1 MMFKRFLAA
10 MTMAVCLPFAAHA
23 AEDAGIPGDAI
34 FGNLEFDAG
43 GLDVDFV
50 FGNNVIDASVSGDTL
65 TLMVQRETGCTDPT
79 FLCDVD
85 AVTFAGGGADN
96 FVGARVSISPV
107 RTGQDYST
115 LTTLTWD
122 VEEFD
127 VGGFFDPASNS
138 RMTVPSGVTY
148 AVVHGGVTLGGFAST
163 GDLFIDILQ
172 NGVSLGIGSTT
183 KNIGISTEARTSVTT
198 GVIEVSE
205 GDYFEIAIRV
215 VQDDSVSLQ
224 PIGTFFSTHAS
235 STEIGGSSPDTNDYV
250 SSIAFGLVG
259 QDLTLTLDR
268 TGLLPAISGSIT
280 LPSGGGGTTVTPVAY
295 SAPLEDI
302 AATTYGTA
310 TQILNLGTEEFN
322 LGSFTVDDTG
332 TTDRIVIPEDGLY
345 ELILSL
351 HAVGDNRTVI
361 TGRFTVDNGTDPEAA
376 IAGQGSGYV
385 RGLSTENFIIA
396 EHAHFAQ
403 LSAGDMI
410 GVTLVSSA
418 TSVNLSIVG
427 ASSSIEVIKIG
438 GAQGAAGQGVVAGGT
453 VGQVLG
459 KASAADYDT
468 AWVDQTG
475 GGTGFLPLTGGTLTG
490 RLTMDITGNNEGL
503 VINHPGGTSESA
515 AHFFTSTTGVQKAVQ
530 ASRSGQSTAFFSI
543 EGRLGGSN
551 TQPGIALG
559 GGTGARDT
567 ELYRDSANNWKT
579 PDFFTAQGYS
589 ITGVPLTTWNS
600 FGINDVLSGPP
611 TLAGTDLTF
620 TELDGTQTVIAL
632 PTTGG
637 TGTDRYVTNITTTLD
652 SSAPRRFTI
661 QLTRNEGLPTLST
674 THNVPNETPNGGAA
688 GELLAKATAADHDFE
703 YIDPSTLITGATI
716 FPTVNAIIE
725 QGTGITITRDAAN
738 NAIRIASDTAPWA
751 LVANTDVIVPGKL
764 GSGVTSPDVALFG
777 DGTWKTPLDGI
788 ADWAH
793 QTNTDVIPA
802 GKLGTG
808 TTDQTTVLY
817 GDGAFR
823 VPGFLTAAGVYDWA
837 EEGNVDRLP
846 IDKMPSVLRTVNNF
860 AYDAASRQLGMFF
873 TNTVGISEQTQVILP
888 DFLVAADVAVFDIHD
903 VILTPANIQA
913 ADRFIFS
920 DESVAGDPMRY
931 ARADALVPYVL
942 GQIADS
948 DIPGT
953 LTRDSEVEPFALL
966 AHPTAVVGYDKMSP
980 VVRSLSA
987 LIYNVTTRQISATT
1001 TLSSGNTETSTTGAF
1016 PEWITAAGV
1025 YDWAEQGNTD
1035 TLPVSKI
1042 PNLNANKISNFNEAL
1057 EDRVATSLLQPG
1069 SNITW
1074 GYDDAAG
1081 TLTPT
1086 VSTDTA
1092 AIRQDHPERH
1102 RGHGR
1107 AHRGIRHLRQHADRR
1122 P

>member
-1 MMFKRFLAA
+1 
-10 MTMAVCLPFAAHA
+10 MAGLPGSCLPR
-23 AEDAGIPGDAI
+23 P
-34 FGNLEFDAG
+34 
-43 GLDVDFV
+43 
-50 FGNNVIDASVSGDTL
+50 
-65 TLMVQRETGCTDPT
+65 P
-79 FLCDVD
+79 
-85 AVTFAGGGADN
+85 
-96 FVGARVSISPV
+96 
-107 RTGQDYST
+107 
-115 LTTLTWD
+115 
-122 VEEFD
+122 
-127 VGGFFDPASNS
+127 
-138 RMTVPSGVTY
+138 
-148 AVVHGGVTLGGFAST
+148 
-163 GDLFIDILQ
+163 
-172 NGVSLGIGSTT
+172 
-183 KNIGISTEARTSVTT
+183 
-198 GVIEVSE
+198 
-205 GDYFEIAIRV
+205 
-215 VQDDSVSLQ
+215 Q
-224 PIGTFFSTHAS
+224 P
-235 STEIGGSSPDTNDYV
+235 
-250 SSIAFGLVG
+250 
-259 QDLTLTLDR
+259 
-268 TGLLPAISGSIT
+268 
-280 LPSGGGGTTVTPVAY
+280 
-295 SAPLEDI
+295 
-302 AATTYGTA
+302 
-310 TQILNLGTEEFN
+310 
-322 LGSFTVDDTG
+322 
-332 TTDRIVIPEDGLY
+332 
-345 ELILSL
+345 
-351 HAVGDNRTVI
+351 
-361 TGRFTVDNGTDPEAA
+361 
-376 IAGQGSGYV
+376 
-385 RGLSTENFIIA
+385 
-396 EHAHFAQ
+396 
-403 LSAGDMI
+403 
-410 GVTLVSSA
+410 
-418 TSVNLSIVG
+418 
-427 ASSSIEVIKIG
+427 
-438 GAQGAAGQGVVAGGT
+438 
-453 VGQVLG
+453 
-459 KASAADYDT
+459 
-468 AWVDQTG
+468 
-475 GGTGFLPLTGGTLTG
+475 
-490 RLTMDITGNNEGL
+490 
-503 VINHPGGTSESA
+503 
-515 AHFFTSTTGVQKAVQ
+515 
-530 ASRSGQSTAFFSI
+530 
-543 EGRLGGSN
+543 
-551 TQPGIALG
+551 
-559 GGTGARDT
+559 
-567 ELYRDSANNWKT
+567 
-579 PDFFTAQGYS
+579 
-589 ITGVPLTTWNS
+589 
-600 FGINDVLSGPP
+600 
-611 TLAGTDLTF
+611 
-620 TELDGTQTVIAL
+620 
-632 PTTGG
+632 
-637 TGTDRYVTNITTTLD
+637 TTTL
-652 SSAPRRFTI
+652 SI
-661 QLTRNEGLPTLST
+661 
-674 THNVPNETPNGGAA
+674 
-688 GELLAKATAADHDFE
+688 
-703 YIDPSTLITGATI
+703 IDPSTLITGATI

-888 DFLVAADVAVFDIHD
+888 EFLTAADVAVFDIHD

-1025 YDWAEQGNTD
+1025 YDWAEQGNAD

-1092 AIRQDHPERH
+1092 AVRQVIRDVIEVTGGLTEVYDTSANTLTVGLDLDTLVQVGSNMTKAYDATTGVVTLDSIGGTGGGLTAAQARAIAIAAVQVGGGIIRVSGVSEVTLSLNNEVMLDTVAASLDHIRQHH
-1102 RGHGR
+1102 C
-1107 AHRGIRHLRQHADRR
+1107 HLSGCPGPDTLLYGCAE
-1122 P
+1122 

>member
-1 MMFKRFLAA
+1 M
-10 MTMAVCLPFAAHA
+10 
-23 AEDAGIPGDAI
+23 
-34 FGNLEFDAG
+34 
-43 GLDVDFV
+43 
-50 FGNNVIDASVSGDTL
+50 
-65 TLMVQRETGCTDPT
+65 
-79 FLCDVD
+79 
-85 AVTFAGGGADN
+85 
-96 FVGARVSISPV
+96 
-107 RTGQDYST
+107 
-115 LTTLTWD
+115 
-122 VEEFD
+122 
-127 VGGFFDPASNS
+127 
-138 RMTVPSGVTY
+138 
-148 AVVHGGVTLGGFAST
+148 
-163 GDLFIDILQ
+163 
-172 NGVSLGIGSTT
+172 
-183 KNIGISTEARTSVTT
+183 
-198 GVIEVSE
+198 
-205 GDYFEIAIRV
+205 
-215 VQDDSVSLQ
+215 
-224 PIGTFFSTHAS
+224 
-235 STEIGGSSPDTNDYV
+235 
-250 SSIAFGLVG
+250 
-259 QDLTLTLDR
+259 
-268 TGLLPAISGSIT
+268 
-280 LPSGGGGTTVTPVAY
+280 
-295 SAPLEDI
+295 
-302 AATTYGTA
+302 
-310 TQILNLGTEEFN
+310 
-322 LGSFTVDDTG
+322 
-332 TTDRIVIPEDGLY
+332 
-345 ELILSL
+345 
-351 HAVGDNRTVI
+351 
-361 TGRFTVDNGTDPEAA
+361 
-376 IAGQGSGYV
+376 
-385 RGLSTENFIIA
+385 
-396 EHAHFAQ
+396 
-403 LSAGDMI
+403 
-410 GVTLVSSA
+410 
-418 TSVNLSIVG
+418 
-427 ASSSIEVIKIG
+427 
-438 GAQGAAGQGVVAGGT
+438 
-453 VGQVLG
+453 
-459 KASAADYDT
+459 
-468 AWVDQTG
+468 
-475 GGTGFLPLTGGTLTG
+475 TGGTLTG

-503 VINHPGGTSESA
+503 VINHSGGTSESA
-515 AHFFTSTTGVQKAVQ
+515 AHFFTNTTGVQKAVQ

-579 PDFFTAQGYS
+579 PDWFTAQGFS

-637 TGTDRYVTNITTTLD
+637 TGTDRYVTNLTTAID
-652 SSAPRRFTI
+652 STNPRRFTF
-661 QLTRNEGLPTLST
+661 QLTRNEGLPTLT
-674 THNVPNETPNGGAA
+674 TTINVPNETPNGGAA

-703 YIDPSTLITGATI
+703 FIDPSTLLTEATI

-777 DGTWKTPLDGI
+777 DGTWKTPQDDI
-788 ADWAH
+788 FDWAH
-793 QTNTDVIPA
+793 QGNTDVIPV

-808 TTDQTTVLY
+808 TTNQTTVLY

-823 VPGFLTAAGVYDWA
+823 VPGFLTTAGVWDWA
-837 EEGNVDRLP
+837 LATNVDRLP
-846 IDKMPSVLRTVNNF
+846 IDKIPSVLRTVNNF

-903 VILTPANIQA
+903 VVTTPANIQA

-942 GQIADS
+942 DQIADS

-966 AHPTAVVGYDKMSP
+966 AHPTAVVDYDKMSP

-1057 EDRVATSLLQPG
+1057 EDRVATGLLQPG

-1092 AIRQDHPERH
+1092 AVRQVIRNVIEVTGGLTEVYDTSANTLTVGLNLETLVQVGSNMTKSYDTTTGVVTIDSTRRRRWRAHGCPGAHDRH
-1102 RGHGR
+1102 RRGAGR
-1107 AHRGIRHLRQHADRR
+1107 WWGLTRSSGGGLRSS
-1122 P
+1122 